1 MSAEMT
7 LPSSSRL
14 RLMFC
19 ASVRVSP
26 AMKRNTSQDPHGLH
40 TLWLKACIANC
51 HAL

>member
-19 ASVRVSP
+19 ASVSVSP
-26 AMKRNTSQDPHGLH
+26 AAERRENFSAL
-40 TLWLKACIANC
+40 LWST
-51 HAL
+51 